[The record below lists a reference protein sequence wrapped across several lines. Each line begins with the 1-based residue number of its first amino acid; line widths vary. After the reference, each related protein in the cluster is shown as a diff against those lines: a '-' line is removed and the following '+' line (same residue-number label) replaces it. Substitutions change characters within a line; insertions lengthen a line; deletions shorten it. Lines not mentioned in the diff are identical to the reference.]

1 MRPSYPLAVL
11 LTTAFCAP
19 AAALE
24 LPDCPLR
31 QGSMDSCSP
40 IVACMPG
47 DGVYLVGR
55 AIGWDRGTL
64 SGETSTGDWSYDGPF
79 GTAHASFACDDGL
92 SGRVIFHAEDSL
104 TGTGRAIG
112 MTNGGAR
119 IDAWAGRAILPYLD
133 RTGRR
138 VDGTL
143 MCGDVPMMLSLGPV
157 EVRQA
162 AVSSR

>member
-1 MRPSYPLAVL
+1 M

-19 AAALE
+19 AAALD

-40 IVACMPG
+40 IVACMPE

-64 SGETSTGDWSYDGPF
+64 SGETSTGVQCTGEWSYDGPF
-79 GTAHASFACDDGL
+79 GTAFASFDCDDGL

-112 MTNGGAR
+112 ITNEDTR

-138 VDGTL
+138 VDGEML
-143 MCGDVPMMLSLGPV
+143 CGEVPMQLSLA
-157 EVRQA
+157 QA
-162 AVSSR
+162 ASSSR